1 MVTGLSHN
9 GPHEPIIFEVKDWVL
24 PQITHADRS
33 DFVIS
38 LDGREQ
44 RRKNPLRQAQDYHT
58 ALMEQITQDGRLV
71 SKDPAHYGNPKVPIG
86 CGVVFP
92 NINKFEYC
100 RYGLDKVIGP
110 DKIFFWDDLHLASDI
125 SCDATGKCFRKAL
138 QERFPAMFA
147 FTLTQNEYRYLKQLL
162 FPIVIVDHPG
172 RDVCAYM
179 DLFQRSESL
188 DDNQE
193 AIARDCSPGCH
204 LIAGPSG
211 RGKTLILIHKAAFLR
226 QYRPDIRNI
235 LFVCFNITL
244 VNFIKRFLAQ
254 KGLPFGPNGV
264 EVYHFYELCA
274 QITGEKVLYEKE
286 DSAYYE
292 LIEEMAREA
301 MKSSGRSYDAVLVD
315 EGQDFSE
322 SMFAVILGLVDPRR
336 ANLTVAVDESQ
347 SIYAKD
353 LDWKD
358 RLARGIK
365 QHSIADAYRNSF
377 EIQELARPFL
387 ALPQRS
393 RREQTAG
400 QPFVLHGPKPE
411 LRKFS
416 DATDLLSYV
425 AETIKLLVDH
435 RQYPLAEIAI
445 LYTTWTALPGQAS
458 PLPQMF
464 IQALESKG
472 ILSQWIAA
480 DYGAKRDYDITTERV
495 AISTIHSAKGL
506 DYACVF
512 LVGLDRLKP
521 DCFTREQI
529 SRLVY
534 VGVTRARHRLF
545 IPYFNESDVISQ
557 LLESLRF
564 GS

>member
-1 MVTGLSHN
+1 M
-9 GPHEPIIFEVKDWVL
+9 

-33 DFVIS
+33 AFVIR
-38 LDGREQ
+38 LDGKEQ
-44 RRKNPLRQAQDYHT
+44 PRKNPLRQAQDYRN
-58 ALMEQITQDGRLV
+58 ALKEQITQDGRLV

-100 RYGLDKVIGP
+100 QYGLHQVISP

-138 QERFPAMFA
+138 LERFPALFS

-162 FPIVIVDHPG
+162 FPIVKVDHPG
-172 RDVCAYM
+172 RDVCAYI
-179 DLFQRSESL
+179 DLSQRSESL

-193 AIARDCSPGCH
+193 AIARDCSPGYH
-204 LIAGPSG
+204 LITGPSG
-211 RGKTLILIHKAAFLR
+211 SGKTLILIHKAAFFR
-226 QYRPDIRNI
+226 QYQPEIRTI

-254 KGLPFGPNGV
+254 KGLQLGPNGV

-274 QITGEKVLYEKE
+274 QINGEKVLYEKE
-286 DSAYYE
+286 DSGYYE
-292 LIEEMAREA
+292 LIEEVAREA
-301 MKSSGRSYDAVLVD
+301 VKSSGRSYDAVLID

-322 SMFAVILGLVDPRR
+322 GMVEVILELVDPQRP
-336 ANLTVAVDESQ
+336 NLTVAVDESQ
-347 SIYAKD
+347 NIYAKD

-358 RLARGIK
+358 RLAKGFR

-377 EIQELARPFL
+377 EIQEPARPFL
-387 ALPQRS
+387 ALPHEG
-393 RREQTAG
+393 RREQAAG
-400 QPFVLHGPKPE
+400 RPFVLHGPKPE

-416 DATDLLSYV
+416 GAADLLSYV
-425 AETIKLLVDH
+425 AETIKLLIDH
-435 RQYPLAEIAI
+435 REYPLAEIAI
-445 LYTTWTALPGQAS
+445 LYTTRTAWPDRTS
-458 PLPQMF
+458 SLPQMF

-480 DYGAKRDYDITTERV
+480 DYRAKRDCDLTAERV

-512 LVGLDRLKP
+512 LLGLDRLKP
-521 DCFTREQI
+521 DYFTQEQI
-529 SRLVY
+529 TRLVY

-545 IPYFNESDVISQ
+545 IPYLDESEAISR
-557 LLESLRF
+557 LLESLRA
-564 GS
+564 